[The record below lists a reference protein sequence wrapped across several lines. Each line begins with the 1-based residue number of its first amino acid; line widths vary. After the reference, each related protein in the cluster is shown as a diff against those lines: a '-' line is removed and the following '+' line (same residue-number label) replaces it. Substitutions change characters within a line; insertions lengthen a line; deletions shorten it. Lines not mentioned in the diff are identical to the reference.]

1 MDPVS
6 WIVVGGVIVL
16 AAVGV
21 GVWNRFGKG
30 RPPIGD
36 LDRDGQGEVEKADAA
51 KNRLGGP
58 PGGDAGGGLL

>member
-21 GVWNRFGKG
+21 GLWNRCGKG
-30 RPPIGD
+30 RAPIGG
-36 LDRDGQGEVEKADAA
+36 LDRDGQREVQDADAA
-51 KNRLGGP
+51 KHRPGG